1 MSNKNKV
8 GRVYIPASGVATNK
22 NKHNEGSP
30 LIRLTGDEFATTA
43 ESALYNL
50 NDINSDNS
58 GGVLTNNGTVT
69 FAHDSDLGE
78 TVGTY
83 NGSSQ
88 YLSRATEAQFEVG
101 TGSFTASIQFKCTS
115 LASGDTI
122 FNYGDLAASE
132 QNWYIGFSGTA
143 IRCACDDGTNQALV
157 LDSLSD
163 VYLDNK
169 WHTATMM
176 LDTSLSTDTLFL
188 WVDGKLIGSASQ
200 ALVTLNNVGEKLYIG
215 STNAGGATD
224 YFNGQLANFH
234 LIKSADYN
242 AVQVLNQGIRESV
255 YNGAT
260 YTLDVATTHRL
271 NNRFFDAS
279 GTQDGYYTTIIDVE
293 EGLYEI
299 ITHSDTRGN
308 GAISSIQIDG
318 AEVMQVDHYN
328 ASSPPNAVNNQTD
341 IPLSAGRHILKI
353 LNNTKNGSSGGYH
366 AVWNWIDFIKR
377 NGHEEGGATEFLLLG
392 DEINQ
397 RDSGFNFGYSAN
409 TSTFYNNLA
418 GHQLGGDADD
428 LDYVE
433 GEIFIKGGLYR
444 IDFVYGQFTTC
455 GKADLDFGNVEVLDQ
470 YATNGTTTYNV
481 VKTVNVKLNQGKN
494 NIRLAVNGTSGTDY
508 QILFSAI
515 RGIRIGN

>member
-101 TGSFTASIQFKCTS
+101 TGSFTASIWFKDDLTQNS
-115 LASGDTI
+115 EAI
-122 FNYGDLAASE
+122 FSYGDEAGSE
-132 QNWYIGFSGTA
+132 QFYRVYKFSTGE
-143 IRCACDDGTNQALV
+143 IRAGICDATTTVNVETSAG
-157 LDSLSD
+157 DSSK
-163 VYLDNK
+163 YFDNK
-169 WHTATMM
+169 WHNLIMLVDRTSDLMYLYIDGELVSNTNTANPINISGVTGT
-176 LDTSLSTDTLFL
+176 LD
-188 WVDGKLIGSASQ
+188 
-200 ALVTLNNVGEKLYIG
+200 NVGTNLNFGARDSSATAGLYWG
-215 STNAGGATD
+215 
-224 YFNGQLANFH
+224 GQLANFH

-260 YTLDVATTHRL
+260 YTLDTATTHRL

-392 DEINQ
+392 
-397 RDSGFNFGYSAN
+397 R
-409 TSTFYNNLA
+409 
-418 GHQLGGDADD
+418 
-428 LDYVE
+428 
-433 GEIFIKGGLYR
+433 
-444 IDFVYGQFTTC
+444 
-455 GKADLDFGNVEVLDQ
+455 
-470 YATNGTTTYNV
+470 
-481 VKTVNVKLNQGKN
+481 
-494 NIRLAVNGTSGTDY
+494 
-508 QILFSAI
+508 
-515 RGIRIGN
+515 

>member
-22 NKHNEGSP
+22 TKHNEGSP

-43 ESALYNL
+43 ESSLYNL

-101 TGSFTASIQFKCTS
+101 TGSFTASIQFKLNDVTAERTLFS
-115 LASGDTI
+115 
-122 FNYGDLAASE
+122 YGDGTT
-132 QNWYIGFSGTA
+132 QNYLMRINTLGQLQFSVS
-143 IRCACDDGTNQALV
+143 DGT
-157 LDSLSD
+157 DSASVID
-163 VYLDNK
+163 TVEGRWIDNK
-169 WHTATMM
+169 WHTVVAVWDVSNFK
-176 LDTSLSTDTLFL
+176 LSLYC
-188 WVDGKLIGSASQ
+188 DGQLIGTDIDTA
-200 ALVTLNNVGEKLYIG
+200 VGSL
-215 STNAGGATD
+215 TNAGENFYIGVREDVTTIKN

-260 YTLDVATTHRL
+260 YTLGVATTHRL

-308 GAISSIQIDG
+308 GSISSIQIDG

-353 LNNTKNGSSGGYH
+353 LNNTKNGSSSGYH

-392 DEINQ
+392 DEIVQ
-397 RDSGFNFGYSAN
+397 RNNDTWAFSAQTTEFYCN
-409 TSTFYNNLA
+409 RMGNSTASDGKYT
-418 GHQLGGDADD
+418 
-428 LDYVE
+428 E
-433 GEIFIKGGLYR
+433 GEIFLKGGLYS
-444 IDFVYGQFTTC
+444 ITFNYASSTNTA
-455 GKADLDFGNVEVLDQ
+455 KMDLDFGNAEVLGQ
-470 YATNGTTTYNV
+470 YDTYGSYAGGQS
-481 VKTVNVKLNQGKN
+481 KTVIVKLNQGKN
-494 NIRLAVNGTSGTDY
+494 NIRLAINGKGSGDYNVN
-508 QILFSAI
+508 FEAI
-515 RGIRIGN
+515 RGIRVGN